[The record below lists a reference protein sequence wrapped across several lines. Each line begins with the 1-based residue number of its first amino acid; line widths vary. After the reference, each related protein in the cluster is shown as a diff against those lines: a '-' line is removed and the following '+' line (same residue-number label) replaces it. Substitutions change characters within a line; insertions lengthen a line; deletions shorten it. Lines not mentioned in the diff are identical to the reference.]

1 MANSNRDRD
10 SSMGANSDDT
20 TQSLE
25 RMYTFNLSRTTRKLS
40 TNSKNKGE
48 KKVLGKPEMPPNE
61 GIIDIQ

>member
-25 RMYTFNLSRTTRKLS
+25 RMYTFNLSRTARKPS
-40 TNSKNKGE
+40 ANSKIKGE
-48 KKVLGKPEMPPNE
+48 KKQLNKPEMPTNE